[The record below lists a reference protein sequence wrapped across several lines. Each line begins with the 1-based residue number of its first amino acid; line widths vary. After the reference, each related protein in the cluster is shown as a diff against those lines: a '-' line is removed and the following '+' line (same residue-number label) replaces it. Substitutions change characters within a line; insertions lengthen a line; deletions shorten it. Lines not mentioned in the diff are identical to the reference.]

1 MSQFYLP
8 GPWSDQPQLAPTTL
22 THHLRVRRI
31 RSDESIQ
38 VFNGA
43 GQIAKAQISDL
54 SSDKSIFLNLSEI
67 HDDLSKEPRYPI
79 VLIQGI
85 AGGDKM
91 DWIIE
96 KAVEL
101 GVTHII
107 PTQTARS
114 IVKLDAKRAQKRLEH
129 WQAIIIAACEQSERN
144 VLPTIS
150 SIQSFE
156 ESLLLAPPHQD
167 LLKMMLSP
175 RGSMSLISIAKRSP
189 GQGISLLIGPEG
201 GLSESE
207 EDQASQKG
215 FLGVTL
221 GERILRTETAGIV
234 AMAAVHTLWG
244 GF

>member
-8 GPWSDQPQLAPTTL
+8 GPWVNQAIQAPVNLA
-22 THHLRVRRI
+22 HHLRVRRI
-31 RSDESIQ
+31 RDGETIQ
-38 VFNGA
+38 VFDGLGKI
-43 GQIAKAQISDL
+43 GQAQISDL
-54 SSDKSIFLNLSEI
+54 STEKVIFLDISDIRE
-67 HDDLSKEPRYPI
+67 DLSHESRYPL

-107 PTQTARS
+107 PTQTVRS

-129 WQAIIIAACEQSERN
+129 WEAILIAACEQSERS

-150 SIQSFE
+150 PVQSFE
-156 ESLLLAPPHQD
+156 ESFSDKSINATLQIL
-167 LLKMMLSP
+167 LSP
-175 RGSMSLISIAKRSP
+175 RGSMSLVSIAKRSP
-189 GQGISLLIGPEG
+189 GQGMTLLVGPEG
-201 GLSESE
+201 GLNDQE
-207 EDQASQKG
+207 EHLAVQKG
-215 FLGVTL
+215 FLSATL
-221 GERILRTETAGIV
+221 GERILRTETAAIV
-234 AMAAVHTLWG
+234 AMSAVHTLWG